1 MSNVLGTSVGV
12 WNPNNQESFSNASGL
27 PFFIP
32 RLSVR
37 RISQSL
43 GINYKEY
50 RNRQKIYDD
59 LTKNAGL
66 SAFQINN
73 YFNEWKLRGN
83 SGSDGFKEFVLNQ
96 ILLKQAVLQEEQ
108 EKLAQ
113 IKQDAEDEIIRDV
126 IDMAPNYTDTEIIKN
141 AKLKVAKKS
150 SNNNLLLYGG
160 IGLAVV
166 IVGFIIYK
174 KVK

>member
-12 WNPNNQESFSNASGL
+12 WNQNNKESFSNASGL
-27 PFFIP
+27 PFFKP
-32 RLSVR
+32 LLSVR
-37 RISQSL
+37 RISQTL

-50 RNRQKIYDD
+50 RKRQKIYDD

-96 ILLKQAVLQEEQ
+96 ILLKQAELQEEQ

-126 IDMAPNYTDTEIIKN
+126 VNMAPEPINNVNAVNTN
-141 AKLKVAKKS
+141 AKLKS

-160 IGLAVV
+160 LGLAVV